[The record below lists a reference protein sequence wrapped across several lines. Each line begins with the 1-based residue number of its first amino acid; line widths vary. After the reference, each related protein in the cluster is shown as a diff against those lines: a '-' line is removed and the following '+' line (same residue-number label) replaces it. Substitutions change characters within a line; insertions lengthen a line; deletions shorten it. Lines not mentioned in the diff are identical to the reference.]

1 MTIWKNSLCQALNL
15 RYPLWQAPLPF
26 GVIDGAMSGKISS
39 QSALGLL
46 RIAAHETLASLDKK
60 VQDFQHAA
68 NQSQSSGQSALT
80 GKVSPN
86 FCFAH
91 PLPKAV
97 TRLVRQD
104 KAWEVL
110 SDYFDTVLDSPA
122 VPANFYDLLDKV
134 LSYQPKVVGF
144 MHGMPSAEVLEKIHV
159 RGAMSFVVCHSV
171 VEALVADRLGVDVLV
186 LQGMEAG
193 GERCGFQNDLPR
205 LEQPAWSLLQ
215 QVRRVS
221 DKPLVVWGDFSTP
234 FDMVMMLM
242 AGAEGVM
249 LDRWFIA
256 CKDNGLDENLRQQ
269 AIDAHEWQSALT
281 WQYTHAAMRC
291 LKTPLT
297 EKPLKSALGE
307 EALFELAFDV
317 GNKPLP
323 VSLSAIDDPVNLVH
337 WLAQFQSAIQD
348 YVVVD

>member
-1 MTIWKNSLCQALNL
+1 MTIWKNPLSEALNL

-26 GVIDGAMSGKISS
+26 EVIGSGMSGKISS

-46 RIAAHETLASLDKK
+46 RVSSHETLASLEQK
-60 VQDFQHAA
+60 VQEFQRAVNEA
-68 NQSQSSGQSALT
+68 QSSGQSALQ
-80 GKVSPN
+80 GKVCPN

-110 SDYFDTVLDSPA
+110 SDYFDTVLDTPA
-122 VPANFYDLLDKV
+122 VPSSFHDLLDKA

-144 MHGMPSAEVLEKIHV
+144 MHGMPSAEVLAKVHE
-159 RGAMSFVVCHSV
+159 RGAMSFVVCHNL

-186 LQGMEAG
+186 LQGIEAG

-242 AGAEGVM
+242 AGAQGVM

-256 CKDNGLDENLRQQ
+256 CKDNGLDENLREQ
-269 AIDAHEWQSALT
+269 AVEAHEWQSALT

-291 LKTPLT
+291 LKTSLT
-297 EKPLKSALGE
+297 ENPLKSALGE
-307 EALFELAFDV
+307 EALFELAFDAS
-317 GNKPLP
+317 NKPLP
-323 VSLSAIDDPVNLVH
+323 VSLSAIDDPVTLLH
-337 WLAQFQSAIQD
+337 LLAQFQSAIQD
-348 YVVVD
+348 YVVLD